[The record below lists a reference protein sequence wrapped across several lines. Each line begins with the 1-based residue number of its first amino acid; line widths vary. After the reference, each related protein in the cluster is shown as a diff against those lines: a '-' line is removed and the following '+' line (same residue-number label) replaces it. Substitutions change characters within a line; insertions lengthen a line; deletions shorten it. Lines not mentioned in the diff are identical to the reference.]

1 MTLEKIYL
9 VKGMS
14 CQHCVNAIKQAVS
27 KIEGVQSVAVDLDAG
42 QVTVTFTGAVD
53 DESVVAAIEDAG
65 YEVE

>member
-1 MTLEKIYL
+1 
-9 VKGMS
+9 MS

>member
-27 KIEGVQSVAVDLDAG
+27 KIEGVQSVAVIRCRAG
-42 QVTVTFTGAVD
+42 DGNLHRCRR
-53 DESVVAAIEDAG
+53 
-65 YEVE
+65 